1 MSSPAPDPTASQ
13 IARPSLLLAW
23 TPVLV
28 LIGLLVAN
36 VCLYKADSSFGP
48 NQIALLI
55 AAAIAAM
62 IGTFYKVPFKSM
74 LKGIENSISS
84 AMTAM
89 LILLLIGS
97 LAGTWMI
104 SGVVPAMIYYGLDI
118 LNPQIFLFAAAVICA
133 IVSIATG
140 SSWSTVAT
148 VGIALLGIGS
158 ALGVSAAYAAGAII
172 SGAYFGDKISPLSDL
187 SLIHI

>member
-1 MSSPAPDPTASQ
+1 MSSPNPDPTVGQ
-13 IARPSLLLAW
+13 FDRPFLILAW

-36 VCLYKADSSFGP
+36 VYLYRDDSSYGP

-55 AAAIAAM
+55 AAAVAAI
-62 IGTFYKVPFKSM
+62 IGSFCKVPFKSM

-97 LAGTWMI
+97 LAGTWMV
-104 SGVVPAMIYYGLDI
+104 SGIVPAMIYYGLDI

-133 IVSIATG
+133 GLRCLGSVRRWVS
-140 SSWSTVAT
+140 V
-148 VGIALLGIGS
+148 LLMLQ
-158 ALGVSAAYAAGAII
+158 AR
-172 SGAYFGDKISPLSDL
+172 
-187 SLIHI
+187 